1 MNVMMKSESLLS
13 YIDVRFQQVQ
23 NDTLAL
29 SMYTTW
35 PSFWVW
41 SAKQTLGVARS
52 QLCLI
57 T

>member
-35 PSFWVW
+35 LSFWVW